1 MFLREKSRTKDGKT
15 HRYWSVVENRRVS
28 GGGVVQRQVL
38 YLGELNDNQR
48 AGWVRTIEAFSD
60 EKSKTEQ
67 LALFP
72 DDREELPILDC
83 ETIRVRLDKIELHR
97 PREWGASWLGLY
109 LWKFLELDTFW
120 IQRLPSSRKGT
131 SWLNI
136 LKALICY
143 RLIDPGSEF
152 RFHREWYVRSALGD
166 LLGED
171 YSLAQ
176 KDKPYRCLDLL
187 LKHRDE
193 LFHFLKEQ
201 WGNLFGAKYDVL
213 LYDLTSTYFE
223 SDPPPAG
230 SGSKKRFGY
239 SRDKRSDCV
248 QVVVALV
255 LTPEGFPVA
264 YEVYPGNTRDT
275 ATLEEFLDLIEK
287 QYGKFQRT
295 WLMDRG
301 IPTEDMLEKMRS
313 RGIDYLVGTPK
324 GHLTH
329 VEKQLLEQPWIQAR
343 ESVRVKIL
351 QQESEFYVYV
361 ESHDRVA
368 KERSMRRRRL
378 KRLWASL
385 HELRN
390 RKKITRDD
398 LLMHIGALKKEGGRD
413 FGLVRISI
421 PNPQEPVNEHTF
433 HFELDRERLRRT
445 LRREGRYLLRSNMQ
459 AASPETV
466 WESYLLLTRIEQAF
480 KDLKGELSIRPIWHQ
495 LEKRIES
502 HIFVSFLAYCLHT
515 TLRNLAR
522 RRAAGLTSD
531 AILKKLSNIQMIDI
545 HLPTTDGRHIVMSRY
560 TQPEKDVSLL
570 LAQLGLSLPD
580 QPPPKVYAAG
590 QTGL

>member
-15 HRYWSVVENRRVS
+15 HRYWSVVENRRV
-28 GGGVVQRQVL
+28 GGGCVVQRQVL

-48 AGWVRTIEAFSD
+48 AGWVRTIEAFSGG
-60 EKSKTEQ
+60 KSKSKQ

-72 DDREELPILDC
+72 DDREELPILAC
-83 ETIRVRLDKIELHR
+83 ETIRVQLDKIELSR
-97 PREWGASWLGLY
+97 PREWGACWLGLY
-109 LWKFLELDTFW
+109 LWDLLELDKFW
-120 IQRLPSSRKGT
+120 KQRLPSSRKGT

-136 LKALICY
+136 LKALTCY

-152 RFHREWYVRSALGD
+152 RFHREWFLRSAMGD

-275 ATLEEFLDLIEK
+275 ATLEEFLDRIEK
-287 QYGKFQRT
+287 QYGKSRRT

-301 IPTEDMLEKMRS
+301 IPTEKTLEKMRS
-313 RGIDYLVGTPK
+313 RGIDYLVGTPR
-324 GHLTH
+324 GHLTR

-343 ESVRVKIL
+343 ESVSVKIL

-398 LLMHIGALKKEGGRD
+398 LLMHIGALKKEAGRD

-421 PNPQEPVNEHTF
+421 PNPQEPVNELTF

-495 LEKRIES
+495 LEKRVEA

-522 RRAAGLTSD
+522 ERAAGLTSD

>member
-1 MFLREKSRTKDGKT
+1 MA
-15 HRYWSVVENRRVS
+15 
-28 GGGVVQRQVL
+28 GGGMVQRQVL
-38 YLGELNDNQR
+38 YLWELNDNQR
-48 AGWVRTIEAFSD
+48 AGWVRTIEAFSG
-60 EKSKTEQ
+60 KKPKAKQ

-72 DDREELPILDC
+72 DDRKELPIMAC
-83 ETIRVRLDKIELHR
+83 ETVQIQLDKIELRR
-97 PREWGASWLGLY
+97 PREWGTCWLGLY
-109 LWKFLELDTFW
+109 VWDMLKLDTFW
-120 IQRLPSSRKGT
+120 KQRLPSSRKGT

-136 LKALICY
+136 LKALTCY

-152 RFHREWYVRSALGD
+152 RFHREWYVRSAMGD

-193 LFHFLKEQ
+193 LFGYLKGQ

-230 SGSKKRFGY
+230 SDSKKRFGY

-275 ATLEEFLDLIEK
+275 ATLEEFLDRIEK
-287 QYGKFQRT
+287 QYGKLRRT

-301 IPTEDMLEKMRS
+301 IPTEETLEKMRS
-313 RGIDYLVGTPK
+313 RGIEYLVGTPK
-324 GHLTH
+324 GRLTN
-329 VEKQLLEQPWIQAR
+329 VEKSLLEQPWTQAR

-351 QQESEFYVYV
+351 PQESEFYVYV

-368 KERSMRRRRL
+368 KERSMRRRRF
-378 KRLWASL
+378 KRLWTGL

-390 RKKITRDD
+390 RKNITRDD
-398 LLMHIGALKKEGGRD
+398 LLMHIGALKKEAGRD
-413 FGLVRISI
+413 FGLVCISL
-421 PNPQEPVNEHTF
+421 PKPHEPVNENTF
-433 HFELDRERLRRT
+433 CFKLDRERL
-445 LRREGRYLLRSNMQ
+445 LRAMSREGRYLLRSNMK
-459 AASPETV
+459 AASPETA
-466 WESYLLLTRIEQAF
+466 WEFYLLLTRVEQAF
-480 KDLKGELSIRPIWHQ
+480 KDLKGTLSIRPIWHQ
-495 LEKRIES
+495 LDERIEA

-522 RRAAGLTSD
+522 GRAAGLTSE
-531 AILKKLSNIQMIDI
+531 AILKKLSNMQMIDV
-545 HLPTTDGRHIVMSRY
+545 HLPTTDGRHVVLSRY

-580 QPPPKVYAAG
+580 QTPPKVYATG
-590 QTGL
+590 QMGL

>member
-38 YLGELNDNQR
+38 SLGELNDNQR

-60 EKSKTEQ
+60 EKSRTKQ
-67 LALFP
+67 MALFP
-72 DDREELPILDC
+72 DDLEELPILSC
-83 ETIRVRLDKIELHR
+83 ETIRVQLDKIELRR
-97 PREWGASWLGLY
+97 PREWGACWLGLY
-109 LWKFLELDTFW
+109 LWDLLELDTFW
-120 IQRLPSSRKGT
+120 KQRLPSSRKGT

-136 LKALICY
+136 LKALTCY

-152 RFHREWYVRSALGD
+152 RFHREWFLRSAMGD

-275 ATLEEFLDLIEK
+275 ATLEEFLDRIEK
-287 QYGKFQRT
+287 QYGKSRRT

-301 IPTEDMLEKMRS
+301 IPTEKTLEKMRS

-324 GHLTH
+324 GHLTR
-329 VEKQLLEQPWIQAR
+329 VEKQLLEQPWVQAR
-343 ESVRVKIL
+343 ESVSVKIL

-361 ESHDRVA
+361 ESHDRVD

-390 RKKITRDD
+390 RKNITRDN
-398 LLMHIGALKKEGGRD
+398 LLMHIGALKKEAGRD
-413 FGLVRISI
+413 FGLVLISI

-495 LEKRIES
+495 LERRIEA

-522 RRAAGLTSD
+522 GQASGLTSE

>member
-15 HRYWSVVENRRVS
+15 HRYWSVVENHRV
-28 GGGVVQRQVL
+28 GGGCVVQRQVL
-38 YLGELNDNQR
+38 SLGELNDNQR
-48 AGWVRTIEAFSD
+48 AGWVRTIETFSG
-60 EKSKTEQ
+60 EKSGTKQ
-67 LALFP
+67 MALFP
-72 DDREELPILDC
+72 DDREELPILAC
-83 ETIRVRLDKIELHR
+83 ETIKVQLDKIELRR
-97 PREWGASWLGLY
+97 PREWGACWLGLY
-109 LWKFLELDTFW
+109 LWNLLELDTFW
-120 IQRLPSSRKGT
+120 KQRLPSSRKGT
-131 SWLNI
+131 SWLNV
-136 LKALICY
+136 LKALTCY

-152 RFHREWYVRSALGD
+152 RFHREWFLRSAMGD

-223 SDPPPAG
+223 SSPPPAG

-275 ATLEEFLDLIEK
+275 ATLEEFLDRIEK

-301 IPTEDMLEKMRS
+301 IPTENTLEKMRS

-343 ESVRVKIL
+343 ESVSVKIL

-385 HELRN
+385 NELRN
-390 RKKITRDD
+390 RKNITRDD
-398 LLMHIGALKKEGGRD
+398 LLMHIGALKKEAGRD
-413 FGLVRISI
+413 FGLVLISI

-480 KDLKGELSIRPIWHQ
+480 KDLKGELSLRPIWHQ
-495 LEKRIES
+495 LERRIEA

-522 RRAAGLTSD
+522 GQAAGLTSE

-570 LAQLGLSLPD
+570 LTQLGLSLPD

>member
-1 MFLREKSRTKDGKT
+1 MFLREKTRTKDGKT

-28 GGGVVQRQVL
+28 GGRVVQRQVL

-48 AGWVRTIEAFSD
+48 AGWIRTIEAIWG
-60 EKSKTEQ
+60 EKPTARQ

-72 DDREELPILDC
+72 DDREALPIADY
-83 ETIRVRLDKIELHR
+83 ETVKVRLDKIELRR
-97 PREWGASWLGLY
+97 PREWGAIWLGLY
-109 LWKFLELDTFW
+109 VWDMLELDTFW
-120 IQRLPSSRKGT
+120 RSRLPSSRKGT
-131 SWLNI
+131 SWLNM
-136 LKALICY
+136 LKALVCY

-152 RFHREWYVRSALGD
+152 RFHREWYVRSAIGD

-176 KDKPYRCLDLL
+176 KDKAYRCLDFLL
-187 LKHRDE
+187 EHRDE
-193 LFHFLKEQ
+193 LFGFLKGQ
-201 WGNLFGAKYDVL
+201 WGKLFGAKYDVL

-223 SDPPPAG
+223 SEPPPAG
-230 SGSKKRFGY
+230 CDSKKRFGY

-275 ATLEEFLDLIEK
+275 ATLGEFLDRIEK
-287 QYGKFQRT
+287 RYGKFRRT

-301 IPTEDMLEKMRS
+301 IPTEEMLEKMRE

-324 GHLTH
+324 GHLTR
-329 VEKQLLEQPWIQAR
+329 VEKPLLEKTWVEAR
-343 ESVRVKIL
+343 ENVRVKIL

-361 ESHDRVA
+361 ESQDRVA

-385 HELRN
+385 NELRN
-390 RKKITRDD
+390 RKSITRDD
-398 LLMHIGALKKEGGRD
+398 LLMHIGAFKKEAGRD
-413 FGLVRISI
+413 FRLVNISI
-421 PNPQEPVNEHTF
+421 PKPQEPVNENTF
-433 HFELDRERLRRT
+433 LFSLNRERLRQAY
-445 LRREGRYLLRSNMQ
+445 RREGRYLLRSNMQ
-459 AASPETV
+459 ADAPETV
-466 WESYLLLTRIEQAF
+466 WETYLLLTRIEQAF
-480 KDLKGELSIRPIWHQ
+480 KDLKGSLSIRPLWHQ
-495 LEKRIES
+495 LERRIEA
-502 HIFVSFLAYCLHT
+502 HIFVSFLAFCLHT

-522 RRAAGLTSD
+522 GRASGLTSE
-531 AILKKLSNIQMIDI
+531 AIMEKLSSMQMIDV

-570 LAQLGLSLPD
+570 LAQLGLTLPE
-580 QPPPKVYAAG
+580 QPPPKVYTSG
-590 QTGL
+590 QVAL

>member
-1 MFLREKSRTKDGKT
+1 MS
-15 HRYWSVVENRRVS
+15 S
-28 GGGVVQRQVL
+28 GGVVQRQVL

-48 AGWVRTIEAFSD
+48 AGWVRTIEAFSG
-60 EKSKTEQ
+60 KKPKAKQ

-72 DDREELPILDC
+72 DDRKELPIMAC
-83 ETIRVRLDKIELHR
+83 ETVQIQLDKIELRR
-97 PREWGASWLGLY
+97 PREWGTCWLGLY
-109 LWKFLELDTFW
+109 LWDMLELDTFW
-120 IQRLPSSRKGT
+120 KQRLPSSRKGT

-136 LKALICY
+136 LKALTCY

-152 RFHREWYVRSALGD
+152 RFHREWYVRSAMGD

-193 LFHFLKEQ
+193 LFGYLKGQ
-201 WGNLFGAKYDVL
+201 WGNLFGTKYDVL

-230 SGSKKRFGY
+230 SDSKKRFGY

-275 ATLEEFLDLIEK
+275 ATLEEFLNRIEK
-287 QYGKFQRT
+287 QYGKLRRT

-301 IPTEDMLEKMRS
+301 IPTEETLEKMRS
-313 RGIDYLVGTPK
+313 RGIEYLVGTPK
-324 GHLTH
+324 GRLTH
-329 VEKQLLEQPWIQAR
+329 VEKPLLEQPWTQAR

-361 ESHDRVA
+361 ESHDRVV
-368 KERSMRRRRL
+368 KERSMRRCRF
-378 KRLWASL
+378 KRLWTGL

-390 RKKITRDD
+390 RKNITRDD
-398 LLMHIGALKKEGGRD
+398 LLMHIGALKKEAGRD
-413 FGLVRISI
+413 FGQVCISL
-421 PNPQEPVNEHTF
+421 PKPHEPVNGNTF
-433 HFELDRERLRRT
+433 CFKLDRERL
-445 LRREGRYLLRSNMQ
+445 LRAMSREGRYLLRSNMK
-459 AASPETV
+459 AASPETA
-466 WESYLLLTRIEQAF
+466 WEFYLLLTRVEQAF
-480 KDLKGELSIRPIWHQ
+480 KDLKGTLSIRPIWHQ
-495 LEKRIES
+495 LEERIEA

-522 RRAAGLTSD
+522 GRAAGLTSE
-531 AILKKLSNIQMIDI
+531 AILKKLSNIQMIDV
-545 HLPTTDGRHIVMSRY
+545 HLPTTDGRHVVMSRY

-580 QPPPKVYAAG
+580 QLPPKVYATR

>member
-1 MFLREKSRTKDGKT
+1 MKMG
-15 HRYWSVVENRRVS
+15 
-28 GGGVVQRQVL
+28 
-38 YLGELNDNQR
+38 
-48 AGWVRTIEAFSD
+48 
-60 EKSKTEQ
+60 
-67 LALFP
+67 
-72 DDREELPILDC
+72 
-83 ETIRVRLDKIELHR
+83 
-97 PREWGASWLGLY
+97 
-109 LWKFLELDTFW
+109 
-120 IQRLPSSRKGT
+120 
-131 SWLNI
+131 
-136 LKALICY
+136 
-143 RLIDPGSEF
+143 
-152 RFHREWYVRSALGD
+152 
-166 LLGED
+166 
-171 YSLAQ
+171 
-176 KDKPYRCLDLL
+176 
-187 LKHRDE
+187 
-193 LFHFLKEQ
+193 
-201 WGNLFGAKYDVL
+201 
-213 LYDLTSTYFE
+213 
-223 SDPPPAG
+223 
-230 SGSKKRFGY
+230 KRFGY

-275 ATLEEFLDLIEK
+275 ATLEEFLDRIEK

-329 VEKQLLEQPWIQAR
+329 VEKQLLEQPWTQAR

-385 HELRN
+385 PELRN
-390 RKKITRDD
+390 RKKITRDA

-480 KDLKGELSIRPIWHQ
+480 KDLKGDLSIRPIWHQ
-495 LEKRIES
+495 LEKRIEA

-531 AILKKLSNIQMIDI
+531 AILKKLSSIQMIDI

-560 TQPEKDVSLL
+560 TQPDKDVYLL
-570 LAQLGLSLPD
+570 LAQLELSLPE
-580 QPPPKVYAAG
+580 QPPPKVYASG
-590 QTGL
+590 QIGL

>member
-1 MFLREKSRTKDGKT
+1 MFLRAKSRTKDGKT
-15 HRYWSVVENRRVS
+15 HRYWSVVENRRVA
-28 GGGVVQRQVL
+28 GGGMVQRQVL

-48 AGWVRTIEAFSD
+48 AGWVRTIEAFSG
-60 EKSKTEQ
+60 KKHKAKQ

-72 DDREELPILDC
+72 DDRKELPIMAC
-83 ETIRVRLDKIELHR
+83 ETVRIQLDRIELRR
-97 PREWGASWLGLY
+97 PREWGTCWLGLY
-109 LWKFLELDTFW
+109 LWDMLELDKFW
-120 IQRLPSSRKGT
+120 KERLPSSRKGT
-131 SWLNI
+131 SCLNI
-136 LKALICY
+136 LKALTCY

-152 RFHREWYVRSALGD
+152 RFHREWYVHSAMGD

-193 LFHFLKEQ
+193 LFGYLKKQ
-201 WGNLFGAKYDVL
+201 WGTLFGAKYDVL

-230 SGSKKRFGY
+230 SDSKKRFGY

-275 ATLEEFLDLIEK
+275 ATLEEFLDRIEK
-287 QYGKFQRT
+287 QYGKLRRT

-301 IPTEDMLEKMRS
+301 IPTEETLKKMRS
-313 RGIDYLVGTPK
+313 RGIEYLVGTPK
-324 GHLTH
+324 GRLTN
-329 VEKQLLEQPWIQAR
+329 VEKSLLEQPWTQAR

-368 KERSMRRRRL
+368 KERSMRRRRF
-378 KRLWASL
+378 KRLWTGL

-390 RKKITRDD
+390 RKNITRDD
-398 LLMHIGALKKEGGRD
+398 LLMHIGALKKEAGRD
-413 FGLVRISI
+413 FGLVCISL
-421 PNPQEPVNEHTF
+421 PKPHEPVNENTF
-433 HFELDRERLRRT
+433 CFRLDRERL
-445 LRREGRYLLRSNMQ
+445 LRAMSREGRYLLRSNMK
-459 AASPETV
+459 AASPETA
-466 WESYLLLTRIEQAF
+466 WEFYLLLTRVEQAF
-480 KDLKGELSIRPIWHQ
+480 KDLKGTLSIRPIWHQ
-495 LEKRIES
+495 LEERIEA

-522 RRAAGLTSD
+522 GRAAGLTSE
-531 AILKKLSNIQMIDI
+531 AILKKLSNMQMIDV
-545 HLPTTDGRHIVMSRY
+545 HLPTTDGRHVVLSRY

-580 QPPPKVYAAG
+580 QPPPKVYATG
-590 QTGL
+590 QMGL